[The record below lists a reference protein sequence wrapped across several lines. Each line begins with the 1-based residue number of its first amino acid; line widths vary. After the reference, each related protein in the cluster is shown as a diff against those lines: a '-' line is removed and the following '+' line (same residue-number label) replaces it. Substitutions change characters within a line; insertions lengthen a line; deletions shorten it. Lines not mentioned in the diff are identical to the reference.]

1 MKPGGTIQL
10 HGKPEPAIRW
20 RGKRFPIGVAY
31 ALAAQ
36 QLQLGNFQV
45 ALEIY
50 DLILAKVPGFAEG
63 FNNRGVILQ
72 MLNRFGE
79 ALASYDKAIAL
90 KPDYANAHFN
100 RGTTLKKMS
109 RQDES
114 LASYDRAIALKPDH
128 AEAYNNR
135 GVLLQEMRRYDEALA
150 SYDKAIALNPRHAE
164 AHNNK
169 GIVLM
174 SIGNMPEAERMF
186 AKASE
191 LKPDFP
197 DPLFNLS
204 IIRRHGDMDA
214 AEVKSI
220 QTLLVKPGIASNE
233 KEQLYFA
240 LGKIYDD
247 CGRYDEAFEC
257 FRQANQIRNAGVKYA
272 AALVEK
278 MTSGIIEVFGKD
290 FLSHPFAHASES
302 QSPIFIIGMPRS
314 GTTLLASILSNH
326 PAVGMAGELPT
337 IPDLALHLGEWVG
350 GGEVYP
356 AASRHIPPAVATRLI
371 AEYEQR
377 LRRDVGSD
385 KAYVIDKNPL
395 NFSHLGLISHLFPNA
410 RIIHCLRHPL
420 DTCLSIYFQRFP
432 LRLDFAFDLRNIGHF
447 YREYAR
453 LMDHWRMVPTLK
465 MMEVSYEDTVL
476 RTEQT
481 ARAMLDF
488 LGLEWDPRCL
498 APHTNP
504 SPVETASQWQ
514 VRQPIYQQAL
524 GRWRHYEK
532 HLAPLQ
538 EWLPAGAFS

>member
-20 RGKRFPIGVAY
+20 RGKRFPIAAAC

-36 QLQLGNFQV
+36 QHQLGDSQA

-72 MLNRFGE
+72 TLNRFAE

-100 RGTTLKKMS
+100 RATTLKKLA
-109 RQDES
+109 RLDES
-114 LASYDRAIALKPDH
+114 LASYDKAIALKPDH

-135 GVLLQEMRRYDEALA
+135 GVLLQELRRYDEALA

-204 IIRRHGDMDA
+204 LIRHGDMNA

-220 QTLLVKPGIASNE
+220 QTLLSKTGITSND

-247 CGRYDEAFEC
+247 CGHYDEAFEY
-257 FRQANQIRNAGVKYA
+257 FRQANQIRNAGVTYDSA
-272 AALVEK
+272 RVEK
-278 MTSGIIEVFGKD
+278 MTSDIIEVFSKD
-290 FLSHPFAHASES
+290 FLSQPFAYASDS
-302 QSPIFIIGMPRS
+302 RSPVFIVGMPRS

-326 PAVGMAGELPT
+326 PSVGMAGELAA
-337 IPDLALHLGEWVG
+337 IPDFASHLGEWIG
-350 GGEVYP
+350 GGEGYP
-356 AASRHIPPAVATRLI
+356 AAARHITPAVATRLI
-371 AEYEQR
+371 TEYEQR

-385 KAYVIDKNPL
+385 KPYVIDKNPL
-395 NFSHLGLISHLFPNA
+395 NFMHLGLIDRLFPKA
-410 RIIHCLRHPL
+410 RIIHCLRHPV

-432 LRLDFAFDLRNIGHF
+432 LRLDFSFDLRNVGHF
-447 YREYAR
+447 YREYTR
-453 LMDHWRMVPTLK
+453 LVDHWRTVPTLK

-476 RTEQT
+476 HTEQT

-498 APHTNP
+498 SPHTNP
-504 SPVETASQWQ
+504 NPVETASQWQ

-524 GRWRHYEK
+524 GRWKHYEK

-538 EWLPAGAFS
+538 EWFPAGAFS